1 MTCTKTLQMLSEFT
15 AADLWAEVWP
25 NDSFLLAT
33 PEDRKLFADH
43 AASLNLYYEAY
54 PERKAVA

>member
-1 MTCTKTLQMLSEFT
+1 MLSEFT